1 VSCNEFGAGLDGLRD
16 VDVRL
21 RPVFDLNEFLVLA
34 VGSGG
39 NSGNGECGSMS
50 SWAVVIGDDSRWRF
64 HQVADLTITFSLLLP
79 LYHVESS
86 ILQSQSTIQV
96 STCRYQRTPGLC
108 KQHRGRWSANNSQS
122 IQRAGRCCWGPRT
135 KGRRRGSAV
144 CYRCN
149 QGIDVNSPI
158 IAPINEQTENISKCG
173 RS

>member
-1 VSCNEFGAGLDGLRD
+1 MY
-16 VDVRL
+16 VRL
-21 RPVFDLNEFLVLA
+21 HRLQGVPRGGWLA
-34 VGSGG
+34 VGGGGG

-64 HQVADLTITFSLLLP
+64 HQVADLTIAFSLLLP

-108 KQHRGRWSANNSQS
+108 KQHRGRWSATNPQS